1 MSRRNSRHN
10 APQSHLTTGSLFRE
24 AIPPPQKEASP
35 LRNLTT
41 EPPCRRKEPGS
52 HMKILILG
60 GGFQQLPAIRKAH
73 ELGLTVLL
81 VDYLPNA
88 PGRREAD
95 QSFLVRT
102 RDRDKILELARKEN
116 VDGILAFASDPAE
129 ETAAYV
135 AEKIGLPGGMYAAAG
150 ILGNKRKFRE
160 FLAMHRIP
168 APRHFPMDYPEGDLP
183 YPVIVKPLDSSGSKG
198 VTILRSYDA
207 GRLLRAYQTAVSCSL
222 SCQAMAEEYISYGYR
237 HLIGGDVIVRG
248 GNVVLYGLM
257 DCIREE
263 RKKLVPC
270 GKIYPCGAG
279 DEVKVRIARIMQT
292 VIHGLSIT
300 DAAMNVEFIAGKDGE
315 VYPIEIALRCGGNGI
330 PQLLSD
336 ATGIDWIREEVQRT
350 LRRANSL
357 NANSLKASKLAENL
371 VSADQH
377 GIYAT
382 YNLHANQPGMYAGYE
397 LHPELSGHLYREEIF
412 RRKGE
417 SVGTYENSS
426 GIIGILYFYFASRA
440 EAETYLYDMSWYLQV
455 RVMNLKPVSS
465 GTDILADIVRL
476 GEFMTP
482 PFSARNRCGQKHSIS
497 EKRNAPITSWNT
509 NAYAEKLMRLADIVT
524 IENEKGEIIGLVAAY
539 LNRSDFG
546 FISMLIVMPEYRRCR
561 AAEALCEKV
570 HMLAREK
577 NIPSIR
583 GEIRKENTACRRLA
597 EMLGYVEY
605 KDTGNGF
612 VGVEKIVRQ

>member
-1 MSRRNSRHN
+1 
-10 APQSHLTTGSLFRE
+10 
-24 AIPPPQKEASP
+24 
-35 LRNLTT
+35 
-41 EPPCRRKEPGS
+41 
-52 HMKILILG
+52 MKILILG

-73 ELGLTVLL
+73 ELGLTVILA
-81 VDYLPNA
+81 DYLPDA

-95 QSFLVRT
+95 QSFLIST
-102 RDRDKILELARKEN
+102 RDKDGILELARKED

-135 AEKIGLPGGMYAAAG
+135 AEKLDLPGGMYAAAG

-160 FLAMHRIP
+160 FLVIHGIP
-168 APRHFPMDYPEGDLP
+168 APRYFPMDIPMDFLRNDSKDNSVSSLP
-183 YPVIVKPLDSSGSKG
+183 YPIVVKPLDSSGSKG

-207 GRLLRAYQTAVSCSL
+207 GRLLRAYQAAVSCSL
-222 SCQAMAEEYISYGYR
+222 SGHAMAEEYISYGYR

-248 GNVVLYGLM
+248 GAVVLYGLM

-263 RKKLVPC
+263 GKNLVPC

-279 DEVKVRIARIMQT
+279 EEVKVRIARIMQT
-292 VIHGLSIT
+292 VIHKLSIT
-300 DAAMNVEFIAGKDGE
+300 DAEMNVEFIAGKDGE

-350 LRRANSL
+350 LRRANGS
-357 NANSLKASKLAENL
+357 NVNSLKAYRFAGKL
-371 VSADQH
+371 VPADLQ

-382 YNLHANQPGMYAGYE
+382 YNLHANQSGMYAGYE
-397 LHPELSGHLYREEIF
+397 LHPELSGHLYREDIF

-417 SVGTYENSS
+417 TVGTYENAS
-426 GIIGILYFYFASRA
+426 GIIGILYFYFASRV

-455 RVMNLKPVSS
+455 HVMNLKPVSS
-465 GTDILADIVRL
+465 GMDILADIVRL

-482 PFSARNRCGQKHSIS
+482 PFSARNRCGQEHSIS
-497 EKRNAPITSWNT
+497 EKRNASITGWNT
-509 NAYAEKLMRLADIVT
+509 KAYAEKLMRLADIVT

-546 FISMLIVMPEYRRCR
+546 FISMLIVLPEYRRCR
-561 AAEALCEKV
+561 AAETLCEKV
-570 HMLAREK
+570 HMLARKK

-583 GEIRKENTACRRLA
+583 GEIRKENMACRRLA
-597 EMLGYVEY
+597 EMMGYVEY
-605 KDTGNGF
+605 KDTRNGF
-612 VGVEKIVRQ
+612 VGVEKRILPE

>member
-1 MSRRNSRHN
+1 
-10 APQSHLTTGSLFRE
+10 
-24 AIPPPQKEASP
+24 
-35 LRNLTT
+35 
-41 EPPCRRKEPGS
+41 
-52 HMKILILG
+52 MKILILG

-81 VDYLPNA
+81 ADYLPDA

-95 QSFLVRT
+95 QSFLIST
-102 RDRDKILELARKEN
+102 RDKDKILELARKED

-135 AEKIGLPGGMYAAAG
+135 AEKMGLPGGMYAAAG

-168 APRHFPMDYPEGDLP
+168 APRHFPMDYPESDLP
-183 YPVIVKPLDSSGSKG
+183 YPVVVKPLDSSGSKG

-207 GRLLRAYQTAVSCSL
+207 GRLLRAYRAAVSCSL
-222 SCQAMAEEYISYGYR
+222 SGQAMVEEYIPYGYR
-237 HLIGGDVIVRG
+237 HLIGGDVIVRD
-248 GNVVLYGLM
+248 GNVILYGLM

-263 RKKLVPC
+263 GKNLVPC

-292 VIHGLSIT
+292 VINGLSIT
-300 DAAMNVEFIAGKDGE
+300 DAEMNVEFIAGKDGE

-336 ATGIDWIREEVQRT
+336 ATVIDWIREEVQRT
-350 LRRANSL
+350 LRCANGP
-357 NANSLKASKLAENL
+357 NMNSM
-371 VSADQH
+371 SAGEFVIADPH
-377 GIYAT
+377 GIYVT
-382 YNLHANQPGMYAGYE
+382 YNLHAERPGMYAGYV
-397 LHPELSGHLYREEIF
+397 LHPELSRHLYREDLF

-417 SVGTYENSS
+417 AVGTYENAS
-426 GIIGILYFYFASRA
+426 GIIGILYFRFASRA
-440 EAETYLYDMSWYLQV
+440 EAEAYLYDMSRYLQV
-455 RVMNLKPVSS
+455 HVMNLKPVSS

-482 PFSARNRCGQKHSIS
+482 PFSARNRCGQEQSIS
-497 EKRNAPITSWNT
+497 EKRNAPITGWNT

-577 NIPSIR
+577 SIPSIR
-583 GEIRKENTACRRLA
+583 GEIRKENTACRRLT

-612 VGVEKIVRQ
+612 VGVEKSIY

>member
-1 MSRRNSRHN
+1 
-10 APQSHLTTGSLFRE
+10 
-24 AIPPPQKEASP
+24 
-35 LRNLTT
+35 
-41 EPPCRRKEPGS
+41 
-52 HMKILILG
+52 MKILILG

-73 ELGLTVLL
+73 ELGLTVILA
-81 VDYLPNA
+81 DYLPDA

-95 QSFLVRT
+95 QSFLIST
-102 RDRDKILELARKEN
+102 RDKDGILELARKED

-135 AEKIGLPGGMYAAAG
+135 AEKMGLPGGMYAAAG

-183 YPVIVKPLDSSGSKG
+183 YPVVVKPLDSSGSKG
-198 VTILRSYDA
+198 VTVLRSYDA

-222 SCQAMAEEYISYGYR
+222 SGQAMAEEYIAYGYR
-237 HLIGGDVIVRG
+237 HLIGGDVIVRDG
-248 GNVVLYGLM
+248 EAVLYGLM

-263 RKKLVPC
+263 GKNLVPC

-279 DEVKVRIARIMQT
+279 EEAKERIARIMQA
-292 VIHGLSIT
+292 VIHKLSIT
-300 DAAMNVEFIAGKDGE
+300 DAEMNVEFIAGKDGE

-330 PQLLSD
+330 SQLLSD

-350 LRRANSL
+350 LRRANGP
-357 NANSLKASKLAENL
+357 NANSLKASRFAGKLIP
-371 VSADQH
+371 ADLH

-417 SVGTYENSS
+417 AVGTYENAS
-426 GIIGILYFYFASRA
+426 GIIGILYFCFASRT
-440 EAETYLYDMSWYLQV
+440 EAETYLYDMSGYLQV
-455 RVMNLKPVSS
+455 HVMNLKLVSS

-482 PFSARNRCGQKHSIS
+482 PFSARNRCGQEHSITK
-497 EKRNAPITSWNT
+497 KRNGMMTGWNT
-509 NAYAEKLMRLADIVT
+509 EAYAEKLLCLADIVT

-546 FISMLIVMPEYRRCR
+546 FISMLVVMPEYRRCR
-561 AAEALCEKV
+561 MAEALCEKV

-577 NIPSIR
+577 DIPSIR
-583 GEIRKENTACRRLA
+583 GEIRKENMACRRLA

-612 VGVEKIVRQ
+612 VGVEKSILY

>member
-1 MSRRNSRHN
+1 
-10 APQSHLTTGSLFRE
+10 
-24 AIPPPQKEASP
+24 
-35 LRNLTT
+35 
-41 EPPCRRKEPGS
+41 
-52 HMKILILG
+52 MKILILG

-81 VDYLPNA
+81 ADYLPNA

-95 QSFLVRT
+95 QSFLIST
-102 RDRDKILELARKEN
+102 RDKDRILDLARREA

-135 AEKIGLPGGMYAAAG
+135 AEKLGLPGGMYAAAE

-168 APRHFPMDYPEGDLP
+168 TPRHFPMDYPESDLP
-183 YPVIVKPLDSSGSKG
+183 YPVVVKPLDSSGSKG
-198 VTILRSYDA
+198 VTILRCYDA
-207 GRLLRAYQTAVSCSL
+207 GKLLRAYQAAVSCSL
-222 SCQAMAEEYISYGYR
+222 SGQAMAEEYISFGYR
-237 HLIGGDVIVRG
+237 HLIGGDVIVRDG
-248 GNVVLYGLM
+248 EAVLYGLM

-263 RKKLVPC
+263 GKNLVPC

-279 DEVKVRIARIMQT
+279 EEVKGRIARIMQT
-292 VIHGLSIT
+292 VIHKLSIT
-300 DAAMNVEFIAGKDGE
+300 DAEMNVEFIAGKDGE
-315 VYPIEIALRCGGNGI
+315 GYPIEIALRCGGNGI

-350 LRRANSL
+350 LRCANGS
-357 NANSLKASKLAENL
+357 NVNPLKASMFTGKF
-371 VSADQH
+371 VPADLH
-377 GIYAT
+377 GVYAT

-397 LHPELSGHLYREEIF
+397 LCPELSGHLYREDIF

-417 SVGTYENSS
+417 TVGTYENAS
-426 GIIGILYFYFASRA
+426 GIIGILYFHFASRA
-440 EAETYLYDMSWYLQV
+440 EAETYLYGMSEYLWV
-455 RVMNLKPVSS
+455 HVMNLKKVSS
-465 GTDILADIVRL
+465 GTDILSDIVRL

-482 PFSARNRCGQKHSIS
+482 PFSARNRCGQEYSIS
-497 EKRNAPITSWNT
+497 EKRNASITGWDT
-509 NAYAEKLMRLADIVT
+509 EAYAEKLMRLADIVT

-539 LNRSDFG
+539 LNRSDYG

-583 GEIRKENTACRRLA
+583 GEIRKENMPCRRLA

-605 KDTGNGF
+605 TDTGNGF
-612 VGVEKIVRQ
+612 VGVEKQLNMRLDV

>member
-1 MSRRNSRHN
+1 
-10 APQSHLTTGSLFRE
+10 
-24 AIPPPQKEASP
+24 
-35 LRNLTT
+35 
-41 EPPCRRKEPGS
+41 
-52 HMKILILG
+52 MKILILG

-81 VDYLPNA
+81 ADYLPDA

-95 QSFLVRT
+95 QSFLVST
-102 RDRDKILELARKEN
+102 RDRDKILELARKED

-168 APRHFPMDYPEGDLP
+168 APRHFPMNYPESDLP
-183 YPVIVKPLDSSGSKG
+183 YPVVVKPLDSSGSKG

-207 GRLLRAYQTAVSCSL
+207 GRLLRAYQVAVSCSL
-222 SCQAMAEEYISYGYR
+222 SGQAMAEEYIAYGYR

-263 RKKLVPC
+263 GKNLVPC

-300 DAAMNVEFIAGKDGE
+300 DAEMNVEFIAGKDGE

-350 LRRANSL
+350 LRCANGP
-357 NANSLKASKLAENL
+357 NANLLEECQEEFLEQPAWQENDTD
-371 VSADQH
+371 SADTGKFLPADPH

-397 LHPELSGHLYREEIF
+397 LHPELSGYLYREEIF

-417 SVGTYENSS
+417 AVETYENAS
-426 GIIGILYFYFASRA
+426 GIIGILYFHFASRA

-455 RVMNLKPVSS
+455 HVMNLKLVSS

-482 PFSARNRCGQKHSIS
+482 PFSARNRCGQEHSIS
-497 EKRNAPITSWNT
+497 KKRNAPITGWNT
-509 NAYAEKLMRLADIVT
+509 NAYAEKLIRLADIVT

-546 FISMLIVMPEYRRCR
+546 FISMLIVLPEYRRCR
-561 AAEALCEKV
+561 AAETLCEKV

-583 GEIRKENTACRRLA
+583 GEIRKENMACRRLA

-605 KDTGNGF
+605 TDTGNGF
-612 VGVEKIVRQ
+612 VGVEKTVR

>member
-1 MSRRNSRHN
+1 
-10 APQSHLTTGSLFRE
+10 
-24 AIPPPQKEASP
+24 
-35 LRNLTT
+35 
-41 EPPCRRKEPGS
+41 
-52 HMKILILG
+52 MKILILG

-81 VDYLPNA
+81 ADYLPDA

-95 QSFLVRT
+95 QNFLIST
-102 RDRDKILELARKEN
+102 RDKDKILALARKED

-168 APRHFPMDYPEGDLP
+168 APRHFPMDYPESDLP
-183 YPVIVKPLDSSGSKG
+183 YPVVVKPLDSSGSKG

-207 GRLLRAYQTAVSCSL
+207 GRLLSAYQAAVSCSL
-222 SCQAMAEEYISYGYR
+222 SGQAMAEEYISYGYR
-237 HLIGGDVIVRG
+237 HLIGGDVIIRG
-248 GNVVLYGLM
+248 GNVILYGLM

-263 RKKLVPC
+263 GKNLVPC

-279 DEVKVRIARIMQT
+279 EEVKVWIARIMQT
-292 VIHGLSIT
+292 VIHKLSIT
-300 DAAMNVEFIAGKDGE
+300 DVEMNVEFIAGEDGE

-350 LRRANSL
+350 LRRANGS
-357 NANSLKASKLAENL
+357 NVNSLKASRFAGKFIP
-371 VSADQH
+371 ADLH

-397 LHPELSGHLYREEIF
+397 LHPELSGHLYREDIF

-417 SVGTYENSS
+417 SVGTYENAS
-426 GIIGILYFYFASRA
+426 GIIGILYFHFASRV
-440 EAETYLYDMSWYLQV
+440 EAEMYLYDMSWYLQV
-455 RVMNLKPVSS
+455 HVMNLKPVSS

-482 PFSARNRCGQKHSIS
+482 PFSARNYCGQEHSIS
-497 EKRNAPITSWNT
+497 EKRSAPITGWNT

-539 LNRSDFG
+539 LNRRDFG

-583 GEIRKENTACRRLA
+583 GEIRKENMACRRLA

-605 KDTGNGF
+605 KDAENGF
-612 VGVEKIVRQ
+612 VGVEKLLNMSIDA

>member
-1 MSRRNSRHN
+1 
-10 APQSHLTTGSLFRE
+10 
-24 AIPPPQKEASP
+24 
-35 LRNLTT
+35 
-41 EPPCRRKEPGS
+41 
-52 HMKILILG
+52 MKILILG

-81 VDYLPNA
+81 VDYLPDA

-95 QSFLVRT
+95 QSFLIST
-102 RDRDKILELARKEN
+102 RDKEKILELARKED
-116 VDGILAFASDPAE
+116 VSGILAFASDPAE

-135 AEKIGLPGGMYAAAG
+135 AEKMGLPGGMYAAAG

-168 APRHFPMDYPEGDLP
+168 APRHFPMDYPESDLP
-183 YPVIVKPLDSSGSKG
+183 YPVVVKPLDSSGSKG

-207 GRLLRAYQTAVSCSL
+207 GRLLQAYQAAVSCSL
-222 SCQAMAEEYISYGYR
+222 SGQAMVEECISYGYR
-237 HLIGGDVIVRG
+237 HLIGGDVIVRDG
-248 GNVVLYGLM
+248 EAVLYGLM
-257 DCIREE
+257 DCIREDG
-263 RKKLVPC
+263 KNLVPC

-279 DEVKVRIARIMQT
+279 EEVKGRIARIMQT
-292 VIHGLSIT
+292 VIHKLSIT
-300 DAAMNVEFIAGKDGE
+300 DAEMNVEFIVGKDGE

-350 LRRANSL
+350 LRRTNSQ
-357 NANSLKASKLAENL
+357 NANSLKDSMFTGKF
-371 VSADQH
+371 VPADLH

-417 SVGTYENSS
+417 AVGTYENAS
-426 GIIGILYFYFASRA
+426 GIIGILYFHFASRA

-455 RVMNLKPVSS
+455 HVMNLKPVSS
-465 GTDILADIVRL
+465 GTDILSDIVRL

-482 PFSARNRCGQKHSIS
+482 PFSARNRCGQEHSIS
-497 EKRNAPITSWNT
+497 EKRNAPKISWNT
-509 NAYAEKLMRLADIVT
+509 NAYAEKLMRLANIVT
-524 IENEKGEIIGLVAAY
+524 VENEKGKIIGLVAAY
-539 LNRSDFG
+539 LNRKDFG
-546 FISMLIVMPEYRRCR
+546 FISMLIVIPEYRRCR

-583 GEIRKENTACRRLA
+583 GEIRKENMACRRLA
-597 EMLGYVEY
+597 ERLGYVEY

-612 VGVEKIVRQ
+612 VGVEKKIRCDKKVID

>member
-1 MSRRNSRHN
+1 
-10 APQSHLTTGSLFRE
+10 
-24 AIPPPQKEASP
+24 
-35 LRNLTT
+35 
-41 EPPCRRKEPGS
+41 
-52 HMKILILG
+52 MKILILG

-81 VDYLPNA
+81 ADYLPDA
-88 PGRREAD
+88 SGRREAD
-95 QSFLVRT
+95 QSFLIST
-102 RDRDKILELARKEN
+102 RDKDKILELARKED
-116 VDGILAFASDPAE
+116 VDSILAFASDPAE

-168 APRHFPMDYPEGDLP
+168 APRHFPMNYPESDLP
-183 YPVIVKPLDSSGSKG
+183 YPVVVKPLDSSGSKG

-207 GRLLRAYQTAVSCSL
+207 GRLLRAYQAAFSCSL
-222 SCQAMAEEYISYGYR
+222 SGQAMAEEYISYGYR

-248 GNVVLYGLM
+248 GNVILYGLM

-263 RKKLVPC
+263 GKNLVPC

-279 DEVKVRIARIMQT
+279 EEVKARIARIMQT
-292 VIHGLSIT
+292 VIHKLSIT
-300 DAAMNVEFIAGKDGE
+300 DAEMNVEFIAGKDGE

-350 LRRANSL
+350 LRCANGS
-357 NANSLKASKLAENL
+357 NVNPLKASMFTGKF
-371 VSADQH
+371 VPADLH

-397 LHPELSGHLYREEIF
+397 LHPELSGHLYREDIF

-417 SVGTYENSS
+417 TVGTYENAS
-426 GIIGILYFYFASRA
+426 GIIGILYFHFASRA

-455 RVMNLKPVSS
+455 HVMNLKPVSS

-476 GEFMTP
+476 GEFMKP
-482 PFSARNRCGQKHSIS
+482 PFSARNRCGLERTKT
-497 EKRNAPITSWNT
+497 EKRNASITGWNT

-570 HMLAREK
+570 HVLAREK

-583 GEIRKENTACRRLA
+583 GEIRKENMACRRLA
-597 EMLGYVEY
+597 EMMGYVQY
-605 KDTGNGF
+605 KDTRNGF
-612 VGVEKIVRQ
+612 VGVEKRILPE

>member
-1 MSRRNSRHN
+1 
-10 APQSHLTTGSLFRE
+10 
-24 AIPPPQKEASP
+24 
-35 LRNLTT
+35 
-41 EPPCRRKEPGS
+41 
-52 HMKILILG
+52 MKILILG

-81 VDYLPNA
+81 ADYLPDA

-95 QSFLVRT
+95 QNFLVST
-102 RDRDKILELARKEN
+102 RDKEKILGLARRED

-135 AEKIGLPGGMYAAAG
+135 AEKMGLPGGMYAAAG

-168 APRHFPMDYPEGDLP
+168 APRHFPMNYPESDLH
-183 YPVIVKPLDSSGSKG
+183 YPVVVKPLDSSGSKG

-207 GRLLRAYQTAVSCSL
+207 GRLLRAYQEAVSCSL
-222 SCQAMAEEYISYGYR
+222 SGQAMAEEYISYGYR
-237 HLIGGDVIVRG
+237 HLIGGDVIVRD

-263 RKKLVPC
+263 GKNLVPC

-279 DEVKVRIARIMQT
+279 EEVKGRIARIMQT
-292 VIHGLSIT
+292 VIHKFSIT
-300 DAAMNVEFIAGKDGE
+300 DAEMNVEFIAGKDGE

-350 LRRANSL
+350 LRRANGP
-357 NANSLKASKLAENL
+357 NANSPEECREDCREEYQEEFLEQADGQENDADSPDAGRL
-371 VSADQH
+371 VPAVPH

-417 SVGTYENSS
+417 SVGIYENAS
-426 GIIGILYFYFASRA
+426 GIIGILYFHFASRA

-455 RVMNLKPVSS
+455 HMMNLKLVSS
-465 GTDILADIVRL
+465 GTDILSDIVRL

-482 PFSARNRCGQKHSIS
+482 PFSARNCCGQEHSIS
-497 EKRNAPITSWNT
+497 KKRNAPITGWNT
-509 NAYAEKLMRLADIVT
+509 NAYAEKLIRLADIVT
-524 IENEKGEIIGLVAAY
+524 IENEKDEIIGLVAAY

-546 FISMLIVMPEYRRCR
+546 FISMLIVIPEYRRCR

-583 GEIRKENTACRRLA
+583 GEIRKENMACRRLA
-597 EMLGYVEY
+597 ERLGYVEY

-612 VGVEKIVRQ
+612 VGVEKKIRCDKKVID

>member
-1 MSRRNSRHN
+1 
-10 APQSHLTTGSLFRE
+10 
-24 AIPPPQKEASP
+24 
-35 LRNLTT
+35 
-41 EPPCRRKEPGS
+41 
-52 HMKILILG
+52 MKILILG

-81 VDYLPNA
+81 ADYLPDA

-95 QSFLVRT
+95 QSFLVST
-102 RDRDKILELARKEN
+102 RDKAGILELARKED

-129 ETAAYV
+129 ETAAYA
-135 AEKIGLPGGMYAAAG
+135 AEKLGLPGGMYAAAE

-168 APRHFPMDYPEGDLP
+168 APRHFPMDYPESDLP
-183 YPVIVKPLDSSGSKG
+183 YPIVVKPLDSSGSKG

-207 GRLLRAYQTAVSCSL
+207 GRIFRAYQDAVSCSL
-222 SCQAMAEEYISYGYR
+222 SGQAMAEEYISYGYR
-237 HLIGGDVIVRG
+237 HLIGGDVIVRN
-248 GNVVLYGLM
+248 GNVVLLGLM

-263 RKKLVPC
+263 GKNLVPC

-279 DEVKVRIARIMQT
+279 EEVKVRIARIMQT
-292 VIHGLSIT
+292 VIHKLSIT
-300 DAAMNVEFIAGKDGE
+300 DAEMNVEFIVGKDGE

-336 ATGIDWIREEVQRT
+336 ATVIDWIREEVQRT
-350 LRRANSL
+350 LRCANGP
-357 NANSLKASKLAENL
+357 NMNSM
-371 VSADQH
+371 SAGEFVIADPH
-377 GIYAT
+377 GIYVT
-382 YNLHANQPGMYAGYE
+382 YNLHAERPGMYAGYV
-397 LHPELSGHLYREEIF
+397 LHPELSRHLYREDLF

-417 SVGTYENSS
+417 AVGTYENAS
-426 GIIGILYFYFASRA
+426 GIIGILYFRFASRA
-440 EAETYLYDMSWYLQV
+440 EAEAYLYDMSRYLQV
-455 RVMNLKPVSS
+455 HVMNLKPVSS

-482 PFSARNRCGQKHSIS
+482 PFSARNRCGQEQSIS
-497 EKRNAPITSWNT
+497 EKRNAPITGWNT

-577 NIPSIR
+577 SIPSIR
-583 GEIRKENTACRRLA
+583 GEIRKENTACRRLT

-612 VGVEKIVRQ
+612 VGVEKSIY

>member
-1 MSRRNSRHN
+1 
-10 APQSHLTTGSLFRE
+10 
-24 AIPPPQKEASP
+24 
-35 LRNLTT
+35 
-41 EPPCRRKEPGS
+41 
-52 HMKILILG
+52 MKILILG

-81 VDYLPNA
+81 ADYLPEA
-88 PGRREAD
+88 PGRSEAD
-95 QSFLVRT
+95 QSFLVST
-102 RDRDKILELARKEN
+102 RDKDKILELARREA

-135 AEKIGLPGGMYAAAG
+135 AEKMGLPGGMYAAAG
-150 ILGNKRKFRE
+150 ILGNKKEFRE
-160 FLAMHRIP
+160 FLAMHRIT
-168 APRHFPMDYPEGDLP
+168 APRHFPMNYPESDLP
-183 YPVIVKPLDSSGSKG
+183 YPVVVKPLDSSGSKG

-207 GRLLRAYQTAVSCSL
+207 GRLLRAYQVAVSCSL
-222 SCQAMAEEYISYGYR
+222 SGQAMAEEYIAYGYR
-237 HLIGGDVIVRG
+237 HLIGGDVIVRD
-248 GNVVLYGLM
+248 GNVILYGLM
-257 DCIREE
+257 DCIREDG
-263 RKKLVPC
+263 KNLVPC

-279 DEVKVRIARIMQT
+279 EEVKVRIARIMQT
-292 VIHGLSIT
+292 VIHELSIT
-300 DAAMNVEFIAGKDGE
+300 DAEMNVEFIAGKDGE

-350 LRRANSL
+350 LRRANGP
-357 NANSLKASKLAENL
+357 NANSLEECQKEFLEQTAVQENDTD
-371 VSADQH
+371 SAAAGKFIPAVPH

-397 LHPELSGHLYREEIF
+397 LNPELFGHLYREDIF

-417 SVGTYENSS
+417 AIGAYENAS
-426 GIIGILYFYFASRA
+426 GIIGILYFCFASRA
-440 EAETYLYDMSWYLQV
+440 EAETYLYDIPRHLRV
-455 RVMNLKPVSS
+455 RVLNLRPISP
-465 GTDILADIVRL
+465 GTDIRADIVRL

-482 PFSARNRCGQKHSIS
+482 PFSARDRLWSEHEPS
-497 EKRNAPITSWNT
+497 EKRNAPMTVWNT
-509 NAYAEKLMRLADIVT
+509 NSYAEKQMRLADIVT

-605 KDTGNGF
+605 KDIGNGF
-612 VGVEKIVRQ
+612 VGVEKSIC

>member
-1 MSRRNSRHN
+1 
-10 APQSHLTTGSLFRE
+10 
-24 AIPPPQKEASP
+24 
-35 LRNLTT
+35 
-41 EPPCRRKEPGS
+41 
-52 HMKILILG
+52 MKILILG

-81 VDYLPNA
+81 ADYLPEA
-88 PGRREAD
+88 PGRSEAD
-95 QSFLVRT
+95 QSFLVST
-102 RDRDKILELARKEN
+102 RDKDKILELAREEE

-135 AEKIGLPGGMYAAAG
+135 AEKMGLPGGMYAAAG

-168 APRHFPMDYPEGDLP
+168 APRHFPMNYPESDLP
-183 YPVIVKPLDSSGSKG
+183 YPVVVKPLDSSGSKG

-207 GRLLRAYQTAVSCSL
+207 GRIFRAYQDAVSCSL
-222 SCQAMAEEYISYGYR
+222 SGQAMAEEYISYGYR
-237 HLIGGDVIVRG
+237 HLIGGDVIVRN
-248 GNVVLYGLM
+248 GNVVLLGLM

-263 RKKLVPC
+263 GKNLVPC

-279 DEVKVRIARIMQT
+279 EEVKVRIARIMQT
-292 VIHGLSIT
+292 VIHKLSIT
-300 DAAMNVEFIAGKDGE
+300 DAEMNVEFIAGKDGE

-336 ATGIDWIREEVQRT
+336 ATVIDWIREEVQRT
-350 LRRANSL
+350 LRCANGP
-357 NANSLKASKLAENL
+357 NMNSM
-371 VSADQH
+371 SAGEFVIADPH
-377 GIYAT
+377 GIYVT
-382 YNLHANQPGMYAGYE
+382 YNLHAERPGMYAGYV
-397 LHPELSGHLYREEIF
+397 LHPELSRHLYREDLF

-417 SVGTYENSS
+417 AVGTYENAS
-426 GIIGILYFYFASRA
+426 GIIGILYFRFASRA
-440 EAETYLYDMSWYLQV
+440 EAEAYLYDMSRYLQV
-455 RVMNLKPVSS
+455 HVMNLKPVSS

-482 PFSARNRCGQKHSIS
+482 PFSARNRCGQEQSIS
-497 EKRNAPITSWNT
+497 EKRNAPITGWNT

-577 NIPSIR
+577 SIPSIR
-583 GEIRKENTACRRLA
+583 GEIRKENTACRRLT

-612 VGVEKIVRQ
+612 VGVEKSIY

>member
-1 MSRRNSRHN
+1 
-10 APQSHLTTGSLFRE
+10 
-24 AIPPPQKEASP
+24 
-35 LRNLTT
+35 
-41 EPPCRRKEPGS
+41 
-52 HMKILILG
+52 MKILILG

-81 VDYLPNA
+81 ADYLPDA

-95 QSFLVRT
+95 QSFLIST
-102 RDRDKILELARKEN
+102 RDRDKILELARKEA

-135 AEKIGLPGGMYAAAG
+135 AEKLGLPGGMYAAAG

-168 APRHFPMDYPEGDLP
+168 APRHFPMNYPESDLP
-183 YPVIVKPLDSSGSKG
+183 YPVVVKPLDSSGSKG

-207 GRLLRAYQTAVSCSL
+207 GRLLRAYQVAVSCSL
-222 SCQAMAEEYISYGYR
+222 SGQAMAEEYIAYGYR

-248 GNVVLYGLM
+248 GNVILYGLM
-257 DCIREE
+257 DCIREDG
-263 RKKLVPC
+263 KNLVPC

-279 DEVKVRIARIMQT
+279 EEVKVRIARIMQT
-292 VIHGLSIT
+292 VIHELSIT
-300 DAAMNVEFIAGKDGE
+300 DAEMNVEFIAGKDGE

-350 LRRANSL
+350 LRRANSR
-357 NANSLKASKLAENL
+357 NANSLEASRFAGKL
-371 VSADQH
+371 VPADLH

-382 YNLHANQPGMYAGYE
+382 YNLHANRPGMYAGYE
-397 LHPELSGHLYREEIF
+397 LHPELSGHLYREDIF

-417 SVGTYENSS
+417 SVGAYENAS
-426 GIIGILYFYFASRA
+426 GIIGILYFHFASRA

-455 RVMNLKPVSS
+455 HVMNLKPVSS
-465 GTDILADIVRL
+465 GTDILSDIVRL

-482 PFSARNRCGQKHSIS
+482 PFSARNRCGQEHSIS
-497 EKRNAPITSWNT
+497 EKRNASITGWNT
-509 NAYAEKLMRLADIVT
+509 KAYAEKLIRLADIVT

-577 NIPSIR
+577 NVPSIR
-583 GEIRKENTACRRLA
+583 GEIRKENMACRRLA
-597 EMLGYVEY
+597 EMMGYVEY
-605 KDTGNGF
+605 KDTRNGF
-612 VGVEKIVRQ
+612 VGVEKLLNMSIDA

>member
-1 MSRRNSRHN
+1 
-10 APQSHLTTGSLFRE
+10 
-24 AIPPPQKEASP
+24 
-35 LRNLTT
+35 
-41 EPPCRRKEPGS
+41 
-52 HMKILILG
+52 MKILILG
-60 GGFQQLPAIRKAH
+60 GGFQQLQAIRKAH
-73 ELGLTVLL
+73 ELDHIVLL
-81 VDYLPNA
+81 ADYLPDA

-95 QSFLVRT
+95 QSFLVST
-102 RDRDKILELARKEN
+102 RDKERILELARKEA

-135 AEKIGLPGGMYAAAG
+135 AEKLGLPGGMYAAAG

-160 FLAMHRIP
+160 FLAMHGLP
-168 APRHFPMDYPEGDLP
+168 APRHFLMDYPESDLP
-183 YPVIVKPLDSSGSKG
+183 YPVVVKPLDSSGSKG

-207 GRLLRAYQTAVSCSL
+207 GRLLRAYQVAVSCSL
-222 SCQAMAEEYISYGYR
+222 SGQAMAEEYISYGYR
-237 HLIGGDVIVRG
+237 HLIGGDVIIRG
-248 GNVVLYGLM
+248 GNVILYGLM

-263 RKKLVPC
+263 GKNLVPC
-270 GKIYPCGAG
+270 GKIYPCCAG
-279 DEVKVRIARIMQT
+279 EEVKVRIARIMQT
-292 VIHGLSIT
+292 VIHKLSIT
-300 DAAMNVEFIAGKDGE
+300 DAEMNVEFIAGKDGE

-357 NANSLKASKLAENL
+357 NANSLKASKLAVNL

-397 LHPELSGHLYREEIF
+397 LHPELSEHLYREDIF

-417 SVGTYENSS
+417 TVGIYENAS
-426 GIIGILYFYFASRA
+426 GIIGILYFHFASRA
-440 EAETYLYDMSWYLQV
+440 EAETYLYDMSGYLQV
-455 RVMNLKPVSS
+455 HVMNLKPVSS
-465 GTDILADIVRL
+465 GTDILSDIVRL

-482 PFSARNRCGQKHSIS
+482 PFSARNRCGHEHSIS
-497 EKRNAPITSWNT
+497 EKRNASITGWNT
-509 NAYAEKLMRLADIVT
+509 NTYAEKLIRLADIVT

-546 FISMLIVMPEYRRCR
+546 FISMLIVLPEYRRCR
-561 AAEALCEKV
+561 AAETLCEKV

-583 GEIRKENTACRRLA
+583 GEIRKENMACRRLA
-597 EMLGYVEY
+597 EMMGYVEY
-605 KDTGNGF
+605 KDAGNGF
-612 VGVEKIVRQ
+612 VGVEKKIRWETEKVID

>member
-1 MSRRNSRHN
+1 
-10 APQSHLTTGSLFRE
+10 
-24 AIPPPQKEASP
+24 
-35 LRNLTT
+35 
-41 EPPCRRKEPGS
+41 
-52 HMKILILG
+52 MKILILG
-60 GGFQQLPAIRKAH
+60 GGFQQLPAIQKAH
-73 ELGLTVLL
+73 ELGLIVLL
-81 VDYLPNA
+81 VDYLPDA

-95 QSFLVRT
+95 QSFLIST
-102 RDRDKILELARKEN
+102 RDKEKILELARKEG

-135 AEKIGLPGGMYAAAG
+135 AEKMGLPGGMYAAAG

-168 APRHFPMDYPEGDLP
+168 APKHFPMDYPESDLP
-183 YPVIVKPLDSSGSKG
+183 YPVVVKPLDSSGSKG

-207 GRLLRAYQTAVSCSL
+207 GRLLQAYQAAVSCSL
-222 SCQAMAEEYISYGYR
+222 SGQAMAEECISYGYR

-248 GNVVLYGLM
+248 GNVILYGLM

-263 RKKLVPC
+263 GKNLVPC

-279 DEVKVRIARIMQT
+279 DEVKVRIAKIMQT
-292 VIHGLSIT
+292 VIHKLSIT
-300 DAAMNVEFIAGKDGE
+300 DAEMNVEFIAGKDGE

-336 ATGIDWIREEVQRT
+336 ATGIDWICEELQRT
-350 LRRANSL
+350 LRRANGP
-357 NANSLKASKLAENL
+357 NANSMEECREECQEEFLEQADGQENDAD
-371 VSADQH
+371 SADARRLVHVDLH

-397 LHPELSGHLYREEIF
+397 LNPELFGHLYREDIF

-417 SVGTYENSS
+417 SVGIYENAS
-426 GIIGILYFYFASRA
+426 GIIGILYFHFASRA
-440 EAETYLYDMSWYLQV
+440 EVETYLYDMSRYLQV
-455 RVMNLKPVSS
+455 HVMNLKQVSS
-465 GTDILADIVRL
+465 GMDILADIVRL

-482 PFSARNRCGQKHSIS
+482 PFSARNRCGQEHSIS
-497 EKRNAPITSWNT
+497 EKRNASITGWNT
-509 NAYAEKLMRLADIVT
+509 KAYAEKLMRLANIVT
-524 IENEKGEIIGLVAAY
+524 VENEKGEIIGLVAAY

-583 GEIRKENTACRRLA
+583 GEIRKENMACRRLA

-605 KDTGNGF
+605 KDIEEDGF
-612 VGVEKIVRQ
+612 VGVEKIVR

>member
-1 MSRRNSRHN
+1 
-10 APQSHLTTGSLFRE
+10 
-24 AIPPPQKEASP
+24 
-35 LRNLTT
+35 
-41 EPPCRRKEPGS
+41 
-52 HMKILILG
+52 MKILILG

-81 VDYLPNA
+81 ADYLLDA

-95 QSFLVRT
+95 QSFLIST
-102 RDRDKILELARKEN
+102 RDRDKILELARKET

-135 AEKIGLPGGMYAAAG
+135 AEKIGLPGGMCDAAG

-168 APRHFPMDYPEGDLP
+168 APRHFPMNYPESDLP
-183 YPVIVKPLDSSGSKG
+183 YPVVVKPLDSSGSKG

-222 SCQAMAEEYISYGYR
+222 SGQAMAEEYISYGYR

-248 GNVVLYGLM
+248 GNAILYGLM

-263 RKKLVPC
+263 GKNLVPC

-279 DEVKVRIARIMQT
+279 EEVKVRIARIMQT
-292 VIHGLSIT
+292 VIHKLSIT
-300 DAAMNVEFIAGKDGE
+300 DAEMNVEFIAGKDGE

-336 ATGIDWIREEVQRT
+336 ATGIDWILEEVQRT
-350 LRRANSL
+350 LRRANDT
-357 NANSLKASKLAENL
+357 NANSMEASRFAGKL
-371 VSADQH
+371 VSADLH

-417 SVGTYENSS
+417 TVGTYENAS
-426 GIIGILYFYFASRA
+426 GIIGIPYFHFASRA
-440 EAETYLYDMSWYLQV
+440 EAEKYLYDMSWYLQV
-455 RVMNLKPVSS
+455 HVMNLKPVSS

-482 PFSARNRCGQKHSIS
+482 PFSARNRCGQELTIS
-497 EKRNAPITSWNT
+497 GKRNAPQNGWNT
-509 NAYAEKLMRLADIVT
+509 NAYAEKLMRLANIVT

-561 AAEALCEKV
+561 AAEVLCEKV

-583 GEIRKENTACRRLA
+583 GEIRKENIACRRLA

-605 KDTGNGF
+605 KHAENGF
-612 VGVEKIVRQ
+612 VGVEKSILY

>member
-1 MSRRNSRHN
+1 M
-10 APQSHLTTGSLFRE
+10 
-24 AIPPPQKEASP
+24 
-35 LRNLTT
+35 
-41 EPPCRRKEPGS
+41 
-52 HMKILILG
+52 
-60 GGFQQLPAIRKAH
+60 
-73 ELGLTVLL
+73 
-81 VDYLPNA
+81 
-88 PGRREAD
+88 
-95 QSFLVRT
+95 
-102 RDRDKILELARKEN
+102 
-116 VDGILAFASDPAE
+116 DGILAFASDPAE

-135 AEKIGLPGGMYAAAG
+135 AEKMGLHGGMCAAAG
-150 ILGNKRKFRE
+150 ILGNKRRFRE

-183 YPVIVKPLDSSGSKG
+183 YPVVVKPLDSSGSKG

-222 SCQAMAEEYISYGYR
+222 SGQAMAEEYISYGYR
-237 HLIGGDVIVRG
+237 HPIGGDVMVRD
-248 GNVVLYGLM
+248 GNVILYGLM

-263 RKKLVPC
+263 GKNLVPC

-279 DEVKVRIARIMQT
+279 DEVKVRIARVLQT
-292 VIHGLSIT
+292 VIHKLSIT
-300 DAAMNVEFIAGKDGE
+300 DAEMNVEFIAGKDGE

-350 LRRANSL
+350 LRCANSP
-357 NANSLKASKLAENL
+357 NANSLEERREKCREECQEESLKQAGGQEND
-371 VSADQH
+371 ADSTAAGKFIPAVPH

-397 LHPELSGHLYREEIF
+397 LHLELSGHLYRENIF

-417 SVGTYENSS
+417 AVGTYENAS
-426 GIIGILYFYFASRA
+426 GIIGILYFHFVSRA
-440 EAETYLYDMSWYLQV
+440 EAETYLYDMAWYLQV
-455 RVMNLKPVSS
+455 HVMNLKPVSA

-476 GEFMTP
+476 GEFMIP
-482 PFSARNRCGQKHSIS
+482 PFSVRSRCGQEYTIS
-497 EKRNAPITSWNT
+497 EKRNAPKNGWNT
-509 NAYAEKLMRLADIVT
+509 NVYAEKLMRLANIVA

-561 AAEALCEKV
+561 AAQALCEKV

-577 NIPSIR
+577 NIHSIR
-583 GEIRKENTACRRLA
+583 GEIRKENIACRRLA
-597 EMLGYVEY
+597 EMLGHVEY

-612 VGVEKIVRQ
+612 VGVEKNVTYQHLYS

>member
-1 MSRRNSRHN
+1 
-10 APQSHLTTGSLFRE
+10 
-24 AIPPPQKEASP
+24 
-35 LRNLTT
+35 
-41 EPPCRRKEPGS
+41 
-52 HMKILILG
+52 MKILILG
-60 GGFQQLPAIRKAH
+60 GGCQQLPAIRKAH
-73 ELGLTVLL
+73 ELGLTVILA
-81 VDYLPNA
+81 DYLPDA

-95 QSFLVRT
+95 QSFLIST
-102 RDRDKILELARKEN
+102 RDKDGILELARKED

-135 AEKIGLPGGMYAAAG
+135 AEKLNLPGGMYAAAS

-160 FLAMHRIP
+160 FLVIHGIP
-168 APRHFPMDYPEGDLP
+168 APRYFPMDIPMDFLRNDSKDNSVSSLP
-183 YPVIVKPLDSSGSKG
+183 YPVVVKPLDSSGSKG

-207 GRLLRAYQTAVSCSL
+207 GRLLQAYQAAVSCSL
-222 SCQAMAEEYISYGYR
+222 SGQAMAEEYISYGYR

-248 GNVVLYGLM
+248 GNVILYGLM

-263 RKKLVPC
+263 GKNLVPC
-270 GKIYPCGAG
+270 GKIFPCGAG
-279 DEVKVRIARIMQT
+279 EEVKVRIARIMQT
-292 VIHGLSIT
+292 VIHKLAIT
-300 DAAMNVEFIAGKDGE
+300 DAEMNVEFIAGKDGE
-315 VYPIEIALRCGGNGI
+315 VYSIEIALRCGGNGI

-350 LRRANSL
+350 LRRANSP
-357 NANSLKASKLAENL
+357 NANFLEASRFAGKL
-371 VSADQH
+371 VPADLH
-377 GIYAT
+377 GVYAT

-397 LHPELSGHLYREEIF
+397 LYPELSWHLYREDIF

-417 SVGTYENSS
+417 TVGTYENAS
-426 GIIGILYFYFASRA
+426 GIIGILYFHFASRA

-455 RVMNLKPVSS
+455 HVMNLKPVSS

-482 PFSARNRCGQKHSIS
+482 PFSARNRCGQEHSIS
-497 EKRNAPITSWNT
+497 EKRNASITGWNT
-509 NAYAEKLMRLADIVT
+509 KAYAEKLMRLANIVT
-524 IENEKGEIIGLVAAY
+524 VENEKGEIIGLVAAY

-583 GEIRKENTACRRLA
+583 GEIRKENMACRRLA

-605 KDTGNGF
+605 IDIGNGF
-612 VGVEKIVRQ
+612 VGVEKSILY

>member
-1 MSRRNSRHN
+1 
-10 APQSHLTTGSLFRE
+10 
-24 AIPPPQKEASP
+24 
-35 LRNLTT
+35 
-41 EPPCRRKEPGS
+41 
-52 HMKILILG
+52 MKILILG
-60 GGFQQLPAIRKAH
+60 GGFQQLSAIRKAH

-81 VDYLPNA
+81 ADYLPDA

-95 QSFLVRT
+95 QSFLVST
-102 RDRDKILELARKEN
+102 RDKDGILELARKED

-135 AEKIGLPGGMYAAAG
+135 AEKLGLPGGMYAAAG

-160 FLAMHRIP
+160 FLVMHRIP
-168 APRHFPMDYPEGDLP
+168 TPRHFLMGIQAEFSKKNPTDYLGSNLP
-183 YPVIVKPLDSSGSKG
+183 YPVVVKPLDSSGSKG
-198 VTILRSYDA
+198 VTLLRSYDA
-207 GRLLRAYQTAVSCSL
+207 GRLLRAYQVAVSCSL
-222 SCQAMAEEYISYGYR
+222 SGQVMAEEYIAYGYR
-237 HLIGGDVIVRG
+237 HLIGGDVIVRDG
-248 GNVVLYGLM
+248 EVVLYGLM

-263 RKKLVPC
+263 GKNLVPC

-279 DEVKVRIARIMQT
+279 EEVKGRIARIMQT

-300 DAAMNVEFIAGKDGE
+300 DAEMNVKFIAGKDGE

-336 ATGIDWIREEVQRT
+336 VTGIDWIREEVQRT
-350 LRRANSL
+350 LRCANGP
-357 NANSLKASKLAENL
+357 NANSLEASRFTGKF
-371 VSADQH
+371 VSADLH

-397 LHPELSGHLYREEIF
+397 LNPELFGHLYREDIF

-417 SVGTYENSS
+417 AVGAYENAS
-426 GIIGILYFYFASRA
+426 GIIGILYFRFASRA
-440 EAETYLYDMSWYLQV
+440 EAEKYLYDMSWYLQV
-455 RVMNLKPVSS
+455 HVINLKPVSS

-482 PFSARNRCGQKHSIS
+482 PFSARNRCGQEQTIS
-497 EKRNAPITSWNT
+497 EKRNVPKTVWNT
-509 NAYAEKLMRLADIVT
+509 NAYAEKLMCLANIVT
-524 IENEKGEIIGLVAAY
+524 VENEKGEIIGLIAAY
-539 LNRSDFG
+539 LNRDDFG

-570 HMLAREK
+570 HMLARKK

-583 GEIRKENTACRRLA
+583 GEIRKENVACRRLA
-597 EMLGYVEY
+597 ERLGYVEY
-605 KDTGNGF
+605 QDTREEF
-612 VGVEKIVRQ
+612 VRVEKSIYSNWQCVNDQKEWRRPE

>member
-1 MSRRNSRHN
+1 
-10 APQSHLTTGSLFRE
+10 
-24 AIPPPQKEASP
+24 
-35 LRNLTT
+35 
-41 EPPCRRKEPGS
+41 
-52 HMKILILG
+52 MKILILG

-73 ELGLTVLL
+73 ELGLNVLL
-81 VDYLPNA
+81 ADYLPDA

-95 QSFLVRT
+95 QSFLVST
-102 RDRDKILELARKEN
+102 RDKDKILELARKEDA
-116 VDGILAFASDPAE
+116 DGILAFASDPAE

-135 AEKIGLPGGMYAAAG
+135 AEKLGLPGGMYAAAG
-150 ILGNKRKFRE
+150 ILGNKRRFRE

-168 APRHFPMDYPEGDLP
+168 APRHFPMNYPESDLH
-183 YPVIVKPLDSSGSKG
+183 YPVVVKPLDSSGSKG

-207 GRLLRAYQTAVSCSL
+207 GRLLRAYQEAVSCSL
-222 SCQAMAEEYISYGYR
+222 SGQAMAEEYISYGYR
-237 HLIGGDVIVRG
+237 HLIGGDVIVRD

-263 RKKLVPC
+263 GKNLVPC

-292 VIHGLSIT
+292 VIHKLAIT
-300 DAAMNVEFIAGKDGE
+300 DAEMNVEFIAGKDGE

-350 LRRANSL
+350 LRRANGL

-371 VSADQH
+371 VSADLH

-382 YNLHANQPGMYAGYE
+382 YNLHAKQPGMYAGYE
-397 LHPELSGHLYREEIF
+397 LHPELSGHLYREDIF

-417 SVGTYENSS
+417 TVGTYENAS
-426 GIIGILYFYFASRA
+426 GIIGILYFHFVSRA
-440 EAETYLYDMSWYLQV
+440 EAETYLYDMSRYLQV
-455 RVMNLKPVSS
+455 HVMNLKPVSS
-465 GTDILADIVRL
+465 DTGILADIVRL

-482 PFSARNRCGQKHSIS
+482 PFSARNRCGQEHSIS
-497 EKRNAPITSWNT
+497 EKRNAPKISWNT

-524 IENEKGEIIGLVAAY
+524 IENEKDEIIGLVAAY

-546 FISMLIVMPEYRRCR
+546 FISMLIVIPEYRRCR

-583 GEIRKENTACRRLA
+583 GEIRKENMACRRLA
-597 EMLGYVEY
+597 ERLGYVEY

-612 VGVEKIVRQ
+612 VGVEKKIRCDKKVID

>member
-1 MSRRNSRHN
+1 
-10 APQSHLTTGSLFRE
+10 
-24 AIPPPQKEASP
+24 
-35 LRNLTT
+35 
-41 EPPCRRKEPGS
+41 
-52 HMKILILG
+52 MKILILG

-81 VDYLPNA
+81 ADYLPDA

-95 QSFLVRT
+95 QSFLIST
-102 RDRDKILELARKEN
+102 RERDKILELVRKED

-160 FLAMHRIP
+160 FLAMHGLP
-168 APRHFPMDYPEGDLP
+168 ALRHFPMDYPESDLP
-183 YPVIVKPLDSSGSKG
+183 YPVVVKPLDSSGSKG

-207 GRLLRAYQTAVSCSL
+207 GRLLRAYRTAVSCSL
-222 SCQAMAEEYISYGYR
+222 SGQAMAEEYISYGYR
-237 HLIGGDVIVRG
+237 HLIGGDVIVRD
-248 GNVVLYGLM
+248 GNVILYGLM

-263 RKKLVPC
+263 GKNLVPC

-279 DEVKVRIARIMQT
+279 EEVKVRIVRILQT
-292 VIHGLSIT
+292 VIHKLSIT
-300 DAAMNVEFIAGKDGE
+300 DAEMNVEFIAGKDGE

-336 ATGIDWIREEVQRT
+336 ATGIDWILEEVQRT
-350 LRRANSL
+350 LRRANGP
-357 NANSLKASKLAENL
+357 NANSLKTSRFAGKLVPVDL
-371 VSADQH
+371 H

-382 YNLHANQPGMYAGYE
+382 YNLHANQPGIYAGYE
-397 LHPELSGHLYREEIF
+397 LHPELSGHLYREDIF

-417 SVGTYENSS
+417 SVGAYENAS
-426 GIIGILYFYFASRA
+426 GIIGILYFHFASRA

-455 RVMNLKPVSS
+455 HVMNLKPVSS
-465 GTDILADIVRL
+465 DTDILADIVRL

-482 PFSARNRCGQKHSIS
+482 PFSARNRCGQEHSIS
-497 EKRNAPITSWNT
+497 EKRNASITGWNT
-509 NAYAEKLMRLADIVT
+509 KAYAEKLMRLADIVT
-524 IENEKGEIIGLVAAY
+524 IENEKDEIIGLVAAY

-546 FISMLIVMPEYRRCR
+546 FISMLIVLPEYWRCR

-570 HMLAREK
+570 HMLAGEK

-583 GEIRKENTACRRLA
+583 GEIRKENMASRRLA

-605 KDTGNGF
+605 KDIGNGF
-612 VGVEKIVRQ
+612 VGVEKQLNMSLDV

>member
-1 MSRRNSRHN
+1 
-10 APQSHLTTGSLFRE
+10 
-24 AIPPPQKEASP
+24 
-35 LRNLTT
+35 
-41 EPPCRRKEPGS
+41 
-52 HMKILILG
+52 MKILILG

-81 VDYLPNA
+81 ADYLPDA

-95 QSFLVRT
+95 QSFLIST
-102 RDRDKILELARKEN
+102 RDKDRILDLARKEN

-135 AEKIGLPGGMYAAAG
+135 AEKMGLPGGMYAAAG

-183 YPVIVKPLDSSGSKG
+183 YPVVVKPLDSSGSKG

-207 GRLLRAYQTAVSCSL
+207 GRLLRAYQTAFSCSL
-222 SCQAMAEEYISYGYR
+222 SGQAMAEEYIPYGYR

-263 RKKLVPC
+263 GKNLVPC

-279 DEVKVRIARIMQT
+279 DEVKVRIARIMQK
-292 VIHGLSIT
+292 VIHKLSIT
-300 DAAMNVEFIAGKDGE
+300 DAEMNVEFIAGKDGE

-350 LRRANSL
+350 LRCANGSNVNSL
-357 NANSLKASKLAENL
+357 EECQEEFLEQTAGQEDDTDSVAAGKFIPA
-371 VSADQH
+371 VPH

-397 LHPELSGHLYREEIF
+397 LNPELFGHLYREDIF

-417 SVGTYENSS
+417 AVGAYENAS
-426 GIIGILYFYFASRA
+426 GIIGILYFRFASRA
-440 EAETYLYDMSWYLQV
+440 EAEMYLYDMSWYLQV
-455 RVMNLKPVSS
+455 HVMNLKPVSS

-482 PFSARNRCGQKHSIS
+482 PFSARSRCGQEQTIS
-497 EKRNAPITSWNT
+497 EKRNVPKPAWNT

-583 GEIRKENTACRRLA
+583 GEIRKENMACRRLA
-597 EMLGYVEY
+597 EMLGYMEY
-605 KDTGNGF
+605 KDIGNGF
-612 VGVEKIVRQ
+612 VGVEKSILY

>member
-1 MSRRNSRHN
+1 
-10 APQSHLTTGSLFRE
+10 
-24 AIPPPQKEASP
+24 
-35 LRNLTT
+35 
-41 EPPCRRKEPGS
+41 
-52 HMKILILG
+52 MKILILG

-81 VDYLPNA
+81 ADYLPDA

-95 QSFLVRT
+95 QSFLIST
-102 RDRDKILELARKEN
+102 RDKDKILDLARKEN
-116 VDGILAFASDPAE
+116 LDGILAFASDPAE

-168 APRHFPMDYPEGDLP
+168 APRHFPMDYPESDLP
-183 YPVIVKPLDSSGSKG
+183 YPVVVKPLDSSGSKG

-207 GRLLRAYQTAVSCSL
+207 GRLLHAYQAAVSCSL
-222 SCQAMAEEYISYGYR
+222 SGQAMAEEYIPYGYR

-248 GNVVLYGLM
+248 GNVILYGLM

-263 RKKLVPC
+263 GKNLVPC

-279 DEVKVRIARIMQT
+279 EEVKVRIARIMQT
-292 VIHGLSIT
+292 VIHKLSIT
-300 DAAMNVEFIAGKDGE
+300 DAEMNVEFIAGKDGE
-315 VYPIEIALRCGGNGI
+315 AYPIEIALRCGGNGI

-350 LRRANSL
+350 LRCANSP
-357 NANSLKASKLAENL
+357 NANSLEERREKCREECQEESLKQAGGQEND
-371 VSADQH
+371 ADSTAAGKFIPAVPH

-397 LHPELSGHLYREEIF
+397 LHPELSGHLYRENIF

-417 SVGTYENSS
+417 AVGTYENAS
-426 GIIGILYFYFASRA
+426 GIIGILYFHFVSRA
-440 EAETYLYDMSWYLQV
+440 EAETYLYDMAWYLQV
-455 RVMNLKPVSS
+455 HVMNLKPVSA

-476 GEFMTP
+476 GEFMIP
-482 PFSARNRCGQKHSIS
+482 PFSVRSRCGQEYTIS
-497 EKRNAPITSWNT
+497 EKRNAPKNGWNT
-509 NAYAEKLMRLADIVT
+509 NVYAEKLMRLANIVT

-561 AAEALCEKV
+561 AAQALCEKV

-577 NIPSIR
+577 NIHSIR
-583 GEIRKENTACRRLA
+583 GEIRKENIACRRLA

-612 VGVEKIVRQ
+612 VGVEKNVTYQHLYS

>member
-1 MSRRNSRHN
+1 M
-10 APQSHLTTGSLFRE
+10 E
-24 AIPPPQKEASP
+24 
-35 LRNLTT
+35 
-41 EPPCRRKEPGS
+41 
-52 HMKILILG
+52 ILILG

-81 VDYLPNA
+81 VDYLPDA

-95 QSFLVRT
+95 QSFLIST
-102 RDRDKILELARKEN
+102 REKDKILELARKEN

-168 APRHFPMDYPEGDLP
+168 APRHFPMDYPESDLP
-183 YPVIVKPLDSSGSKG
+183 YPVVVKPLDSSGSKG

-207 GRLLRAYQTAVSCSL
+207 GRLLRAYQAAVSCSL
-222 SCQAMAEEYISYGYR
+222 SGQAMAEEYIPYGYR

-263 RKKLVPC
+263 GKNLVPC

-300 DAAMNVEFIAGKDGE
+300 DAEMNVEFIAGRDGE

-350 LRRANSL
+350 LRRANSR
-357 NANSLKASKLAENL
+357 NANSLEASRFAGKL
-371 VSADQH
+371 VPADLH

-382 YNLHANQPGMYAGYE
+382 YNLHANQSGMYAGYE
-397 LHPELSGHLYREEIF
+397 LHPELSGHLYREDIF

-417 SVGTYENSS
+417 TVGTYENAS
-426 GIIGILYFYFASRA
+426 GIIGILYFHFASRA
-440 EAETYLYDMSWYLQV
+440 EAEKYLYDMSWYLQV
-455 RVMNLKPVSS
+455 HVMNLKPVSS

-482 PFSARNRCGQKHSIS
+482 PFSARNCCGQERTKT
-497 EKRNAPITSWNT
+497 EKKNAPITGWNT

-561 AAEALCEKV
+561 AAEMLCDKI

-577 NIPSIR
+577 NISSIR
-583 GEIRKENTACRRLA
+583 GEIRKENMPCRRLA

-605 KDTGNGF
+605 TDTGNGF
-612 VGVEKIVRQ
+612 VGVEKQLNMRLDV

>member
-1 MSRRNSRHN
+1 
-10 APQSHLTTGSLFRE
+10 
-24 AIPPPQKEASP
+24 
-35 LRNLTT
+35 
-41 EPPCRRKEPGS
+41 
-52 HMKILILG
+52 MKILILG

-81 VDYLPNA
+81 ADYLPDA

-95 QSFLVRT
+95 QSFLVST
-102 RDRDKILELARKEN
+102 RDKEKILELARKEA

-168 APRHFPMDYPEGDLP
+168 APRHFPMDYPESDLP
-183 YPVIVKPLDSSGSKG
+183 YPVVVKPLDSSGSKG
-198 VTILRSYDA
+198 VTILRSYYA
-207 GRLLRAYQTAVSCSL
+207 GKLLRAYQAAFSCSL
-222 SCQAMAEEYISYGYR
+222 SGHAMAEEYITYGYR

-248 GNVVLYGLM
+248 GNVILYGLM

-263 RKKLVPC
+263 GKNLVPC

-279 DEVKVRIARIMQT
+279 EEVKARIARIMQT
-292 VIHGLSIT
+292 VIHKLSVT
-300 DAAMNVEFIAGKDGE
+300 DAEMNVEFIAGKDGE

-350 LRRANSL
+350 LRRANGP
-357 NANSLKASKLAENL
+357 NANSLEASGFAGKFVPANL
-371 VSADQH
+371 H
-377 GIYAT
+377 GICAT

-417 SVGTYENSS
+417 TVGTYENAS
-426 GIIGILYFYFASRA
+426 GIIGILYFHFASRA
-440 EAETYLYDMSWYLQV
+440 EAETYLYDMSRYLQV

-465 GTDILADIVRL
+465 GTNILSDIVRL

-482 PFSARNRCGQKHSIS
+482 PFSARNRCGQEYSIS
-497 EKRNAPITSWNT
+497 EKRNASITGWNT
-509 NAYAEKLMRLADIVT
+509 NAYAEKLMRLANIVT
-524 IENEKGEIIGLVAAY
+524 VENEKGEIIGLVAAY
-539 LNRSDFG
+539 LNRSNFG

-570 HMLAREK
+570 HMMAREK

-583 GEIRKENTACRRLA
+583 GEIRKENMACRRLA
-597 EMLGYVEY
+597 ERLGYVEY
-605 KDTGNGF
+605 KDTEDGF
-612 VGVEKIVRQ
+612 VGVEKQVNMSLDV

>member
-1 MSRRNSRHN
+1 
-10 APQSHLTTGSLFRE
+10 
-24 AIPPPQKEASP
+24 
-35 LRNLTT
+35 
-41 EPPCRRKEPGS
+41 
-52 HMKILILG
+52 MKILILG

-81 VDYLPNA
+81 ADYLPDA

-95 QSFLVRT
+95 QSFLVST
-102 RDRDKILELARKEN
+102 RDKEKILELARKEA

-168 APRHFPMDYPEGDLP
+168 APRHFPMDYPESDLH
-183 YPVIVKPLDSSGSKG
+183 YPVVVKPLDSSGSKG

-207 GRLLRAYQTAVSCSL
+207 GRLLRAYQEAVSCSL
-222 SCQAMAEEYISYGYR
+222 SGQAMAEEYISYGYR
-237 HLIGGDVIVRG
+237 HLIGGDVIVRD

-263 RKKLVPC
+263 GKNLVPC

-279 DEVKVRIARIMQT
+279 EEVKGRIARIMQT
-292 VIHGLSIT
+292 VIHKLSIT
-300 DAAMNVEFIAGKDGE
+300 DAEMNVEFIVGKDGE

-350 LRRANSL
+350 LRRTNSQ
-357 NANSLKASKLAENL
+357 NANSLKDSMFTGKF
-371 VSADQH
+371 VPADLH

-417 SVGTYENSS
+417 AVGTYENAS
-426 GIIGILYFYFASRA
+426 GIIGILYFHFASRA
-440 EAETYLYDMSWYLQV
+440 EAETYLYDMSRYLQV

-465 GTDILADIVRL
+465 GTNILSDIVRL

-482 PFSARNRCGQKHSIS
+482 PFSARNRCGQEYSIS
-497 EKRNAPITSWNT
+497 EKRNASITGWNT
-509 NAYAEKLMRLADIVT
+509 NAYAEKLMRLANIVT
-524 IENEKGEIIGLVAAY
+524 VENEKGEIIGLVAAY
-539 LNRSDFG
+539 LNRSNFG

-570 HMLAREK
+570 HMMAREK

-583 GEIRKENTACRRLA
+583 GEIRKENMACRRLA
-597 EMLGYVEY
+597 ERLGYVEY
-605 KDTGNGF
+605 KDTEDGF
-612 VGVEKIVRQ
+612 VGVEKQVNMSLDV

>member
-1 MSRRNSRHN
+1 
-10 APQSHLTTGSLFRE
+10 
-24 AIPPPQKEASP
+24 
-35 LRNLTT
+35 
-41 EPPCRRKEPGS
+41 
-52 HMKILILG
+52 MKILILG

-81 VDYLPNA
+81 ADYLPDA

-95 QSFLVRT
+95 QSFLIST

-168 APRHFPMDYPEGDLP
+168 APRHFPMDYPESDLP
-183 YPVIVKPLDSSGSKG
+183 YPVVVKPLDSSGSKG

-207 GRLLRAYQTAVSCSL
+207 GRLLQAYQAAVSCSL
-222 SCQAMAEEYISYGYR
+222 SGQAMAEEYIPYGYR
-237 HLIGGDVIVRG
+237 HLIGGDVIVRD
-248 GNVVLYGLM
+248 GNVILYGLM

-263 RKKLVPC
+263 GKNLVPC
-270 GKIYPCGAG
+270 GKIYPCGARE
-279 DEVKVRIARIMQT
+279 EVKVRIARIMQT
-292 VIHGLSIT
+292 VIHELSIT
-300 DAAMNVEFIAGKDGE
+300 DAEMNVEFIAGKDGE

-350 LRRANSL
+350 LRCANGSNVNSL
-357 NANSLKASKLAENL
+357 EECQKEFLEQTAGQENDTD
-371 VSADQH
+371 SADTGKFLPVVPH

-397 LHPELSGHLYREEIF
+397 LNPELFGHLYREDIF

-417 SVGTYENSS
+417 AVGAYENAS
-426 GIIGILYFYFASRA
+426 GIIGILYFRFASRA
-440 EAETYLYDMSWYLQV
+440 EAETYLYDIPRHLRV
-455 RVMNLKPVSS
+455 RVLNLRPISP
-465 GTDILADIVRL
+465 GTDIRADIVRL

-482 PFSARNRCGQKHSIS
+482 PFSARDRLWSEHEPS
-497 EKRNAPITSWNT
+497 EKRNAPMTVWNT
-509 NAYAEKLMRLADIVT
+509 NAYAEKLMCLANIVT
-524 IENEKGEIIGLVAAY
+524 VENEKGEIIGLVAAY
-539 LNRSDFG
+539 LNRDDFG

-597 EMLGYVEY
+597 EMLGYAEY
-605 KDTGNGF
+605 KDIGNGF
-612 VGVEKIVRQ
+612 VGVEKSIC